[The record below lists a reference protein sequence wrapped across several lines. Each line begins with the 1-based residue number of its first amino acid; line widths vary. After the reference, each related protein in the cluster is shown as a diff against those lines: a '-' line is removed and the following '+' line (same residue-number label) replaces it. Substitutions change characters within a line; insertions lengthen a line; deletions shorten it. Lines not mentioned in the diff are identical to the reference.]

1 MRYVKPSQRQTH
13 DGNCCQ
19 QAVAAPTPAHGDPTE
34 AQEGSIP
41 VCPHQDSGAGP
52 RTRCHPYKQ
61 GLPSRGRPMLAAA
74 PCRAAPLCQLMLHTV
89 MTHGQQMSQRGRLKE
104 SRLWATEWLDSRLA
118 LSDQPRHEQSHGRQ
132 PRRLVH
138 AVERTRFGYQKA
150 LFKSGQTVFTSQRT

>member
-1 MRYVKPSQRQTH
+1 MGTAASRQSLLPPQLTAIPLRCRK
-13 DGNCCQ
+13 GQ
-19 QAVAAPTPAHGDPTE
+19 FQSAHTRT
-34 AQEGSIP
+34 
-41 VCPHQDSGAGP
+41 AGP
-52 RTRCHPYKQ
+52 GHALAAIPTS
-61 GLPSRGRPMLAAA
+61 GLPSRGRPMLAGA

>member
-1 MRYVKPSQRQTH
+1 MGTAASRQSLLPPQLTAIPLRCRK
-13 DGNCCQ
+13 GRFQ
-19 QAVAAPTPAHGDPTE
+19 SAHTGT
-34 AQEGSIP
+34 
-41 VCPHQDSGAGP
+41 AGP
-52 RTRCHPYKQ
+52 GHALAAIPTS
-61 GLPSRGRPMLAAA
+61 GLPSRGRPMLAGA
-74 PCRAAPLCQLMLHTV
+74 PCRAAPLCQLMLHAV

-104 SRLWATEWLDSRLA
+104 SHLWATEWLDSRLA